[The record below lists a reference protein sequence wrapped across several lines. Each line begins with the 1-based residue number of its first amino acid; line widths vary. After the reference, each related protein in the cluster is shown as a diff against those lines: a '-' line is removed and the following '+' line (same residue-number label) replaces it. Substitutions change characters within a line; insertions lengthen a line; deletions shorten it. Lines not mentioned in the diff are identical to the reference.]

1 MGCLHNLA
9 GALEPGNIPNSKSR
23 TIDLNDLQSVSQLE
37 SPGESTNSVLLN
49 SNATYDNIYKL
60 PAINSGILE
69 LRPWNKDANYF
80 TKVFISAIALMK
92 MTIHA
97 KSGGSIEVMGMITGK
112 ITKNTMIVMDVYAL
126 PVEGTE
132 TRVNAQTEGYEYM
145 VEFMQA
151 NKRLKDEN
159 IVGWYHSHPGY
170 GCWLSGIDVS
180 TQALNQN
187 FQDPYL
193 ALVIDPVKT
202 ISQNK
207 VEIGAFRTYS
217 NEYLASQN
225 KTSRPSRTTNQK
237 HLPKSKR
244 KDFGI
249 HSDKYYSLDIEIFN
263 SELDSKIISLLMNYE
278 RNDSVSWLNSLLT
291 NNSDQCKGFETKQN
305 DVNGERN
312 MGSSLGV
319 PILGVGSGRAEANK
333 TMLNNFELQ
342 DENLDRIFKLIKKLQ
357 TNEVLAYNQFERS
370 FLMKFQTSFEETIHR
385 KLLVKPRK
393 NENAWASS
401 DTTSTRGYDE
411 DEDMD
416 EGEDSEEEEEDKKSK
431 GLDFS
436 DVDDEISMESSS
448 AYKNDED
455 DEFMEESKSKI
466 ADPEDEISKISH
478 FPRKLHRGSNEEV
491 RKLSSSRSFW
501 TSGSSSEMQLKPPSI
516 RPSPAFPSGPD
527 VFGRRNKK
535 ISGPNVWR
543 NKIEEEHVLKKNK
556 SFSLLNSSKLGKSIG
571 QNELQELMTLDIQH
585 RLFL

>member
-9 GALEPGNIPNSKSR
+9 GALDPGITNAKTK
-23 TIDLNDLQSVSQLE
+23 TIDLSDLQASSQIE
-37 SPGESTNSVLLN
+37 SPQESTVNL
-49 SNATYDNIYKL
+49 TDNIYKL
-60 PAINSGILE
+60 PAINTAIME
-69 LRPWNKDANYF
+69 LRPWIKDANYF
-80 TKVFISAIALMK
+80 TKVYISAIALMK

-97 KSGGSIEVMGMITGK
+97 KSSGSIEVMGMITGK
-112 ITKNTMIVMDVYAL
+112 ITKNAMIVMDVYAL

-151 NKRLKDEN
+151 NKRLKGEN

-180 TQALNQN
+180 TQALNQG

-217 NEYLASQN
+217 DEYLAG
-225 KTSRPSRTTNQK
+225 KTKSSRPATTTQK
-237 HLPKSKR
+237 NLPKSKR

-249 HSDKYYSLDIEIFN
+249 HSDKYYPLDIEIFN

-278 RNDSVSWLNSLLT
+278 RNDSVSWMNSLLT
-291 NNSDQCKGFETKQN
+291 KSSDKCKGSELRHRDDADRAT
-305 DVNGERN
+305 
-312 MGSSLGV
+312 SSLGV
-319 PILGVGSGRAEANK
+319 PILTAGNGRTEPGK

-357 TNEVLAYNQFERS
+357 NNEVLAYNEFERS
-370 FLMKFQTSFEETIHR
+370 FLMKFQNGFEDTIR
-385 KLLVKPRK
+385 RRLLMKPRK
-393 NENAWASS
+393 NESAWVSS
-401 DTTSTRGYDE
+401 ENLSNRGYDD
-411 DEDMD
+411 DEDMN
-416 EGEDSEEEEEDKKSK
+416 EGEDSEIEEDKKSK

-448 AYKNDED
+448 AYKNEDED
-455 DEFMEESKSKI
+455 EYMEESKSKE
-466 ADPEDEISKISH
+466 PEDERSH
-478 FPRKLHRGSNEEV
+478 FPRKLHRSSNEE
-491 RKLSSSRSFW
+491 RKGVRSFW
-501 TSGSSSEMQLKPPSI
+501 SGSSDQLKPRQSNSEI
-516 RPSPAFPSGPD
+516 D

-535 ISGPNVWR
+535 ILGPNVWR
-543 NKIEEEHVLKKNK
+543 NKIEEEHGLKKNK
-556 SFSLLNSSKLGKSIG
+556 SFSLVNSSKLAKSIG
-571 QNELQELMTLDIQH
+571 QNEVQELMTLDIQH